1 MHLIK
6 TVTLFQL
13 FVTLFHK
20 YIFLPY
26 LEMEFADGGNL
37 AELLSKRTER

>member
-1 MHLIK
+1 MIK
-6 TVTLFQL
+6 
-13 FVTLFHK
+13 K
-20 YIFLPY
+20 INNIFLAICLV